1 MRAWKRFVCLTVS
14 ILALFPVFILPLYA
28 ESNSVGAV
36 AEVSSGAGMWL
47 ETALL
52 PSAIFLGAVIVGY
65 LLGRKYKRK

>member
-1 MRAWKRFVCLTVS
+1 
-14 ILALFPVFILPLYA
+14 
-28 ESNSVGAV
+28 
-36 AEVSSGAGMWL
+36 MWL